1 MTKAIRVD
9 RKPLYIILSLSLLI
23 SIGYVSFRYM
33 YPAQLAA
40 PVTIDVISTLSYG
53 PVELDGVIQ
62 KDAPLGVKGTYILV
76 ADSTNL
82 MVIDQ
87 QGLDGL
93 VGQKVHAKGIM
104 SEPND
109 KSFGKNVFLPT
120 SFEVI
125 K

>member
-1 MTKAIRVD
+1 MAKASRVS
-9 RKPLYIILSLSLLI
+9 KKSVYVILGGSLLI
-23 SIGYVSFRYM
+23 SILYVGFRTL
-33 YPAQLAA
+33 YPVQKAE
-40 PVTIDVISTLSYG
+40 PVSIDVISTLSYG

-76 ADSTNL
+76 AESTNL
-82 MVIDQ
+82 LVIDQ

-93 VGQKVHAKGIM
+93 VGTKVHAKGVM
-104 SEPND
+104 SPPTKTSAN
-109 KSFGKNVFLPT
+109 KNVFLPT